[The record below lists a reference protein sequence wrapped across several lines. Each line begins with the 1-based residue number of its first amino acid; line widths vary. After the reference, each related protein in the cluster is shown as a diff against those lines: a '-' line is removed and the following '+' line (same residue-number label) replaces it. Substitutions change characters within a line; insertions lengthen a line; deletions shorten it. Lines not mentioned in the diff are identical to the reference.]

1 MNIVRATL
9 ADVRAIAEIQVDA
22 WRAAYARILPAGY
35 LSSLSVEQREAMWRA
50 AVESGQPELL
60 VGKDGCD
67 VLGWVAFG
75 ACRDQDARPFQAE
88 IWAIYI
94 APTDWSSGIGRQLW
108 QQARDMLFQQ
118 GYSTCSL
125 WVLAENERAIRFYRS
140 IGFVADDIAARQ
152 IELGGRLLQQG
163 RYVCR
168 IDV

>member
-1 MNIVRATL
+1 M
-9 ADVRAIAEIQVDA
+9 
-22 WRAAYARILPAGY
+22 
-35 LSSLSVEQREAMWRA
+35 LS
-50 AVESGQPELL
+50 
-60 VGKDGCD
+60 
-67 VLGWVAFG
+67 
-75 ACRDQDARPFQAE
+75 
-88 IWAIYI
+88 
-94 APTDWSSGIGRQLW
+94 
-108 QQARDMLFQQ
+108 QQ